1 MYCDKRITITLFI
14 SLIVTIIVSSSIWIY
29 ENFISKLF
37 ENFDN
42 KRNIKMKIYKSDE
55 IFDPD
60 EQPEYD
66 AQDPDN
72 APMTFDPDQQPYLDD
87 EKIISRRKQY

>member
-14 SLIVTIIVSSSIWIY
+14 SLIATLIVLSVIWIY
-29 ENFISKLF
+29 DKFIEKLI
-37 ENFDN
+37 EHFDN

-87 EKIISRRKQY
+87 EKIISSRKKY

>member
-87 EKIISRRKQY
+87 EKIISSRKQY

>member
-29 ENFISKLF
+29 DNFISKLI

-87 EKIISRRKQY
+87 EKIISSRKQY

>member
-14 SLIVTIIVSSSIWIY
+14 SLIATLIVLSVIWIY
-29 ENFISKLF
+29 DKFIEKLI
-37 ENFDN
+37 EHFDN

-72 APMTFDPDQQPYLDD
+72 APMTFDPDQQPYLDY
-87 EKIISRRKQY
+87 EKIISSRKQY

>member
-42 KRNIKMKIYKSDE
+42 KRNIKMKIYKSE
-55 IFDPD
+55 IKKHPFPRSV
-60 EQPEYD
+60 D
-66 AQDPDN
+66 AIKSLAIIRGSESN
-72 APMTFDPDQQPYLDD
+72 YKYAEAFKLIF
-87 EKIISRRKQY
+87 EKKHIF